1 MQLTEL
7 TILGIYEQYKYYIY
21 ILYYVIL
28 IHVIIQWLANC
39 WLHVYSWYIY
49 IYRYDIPV
57 LDSGDN
63 MISPKIAI
71 SSLIRGTVSGH
82 KTMWSASC
90 IGRPDDPIQRKNMF
104 CLPSSFGR
112 GDSWFR
118 IALQFFMT
126 SGRVINYWMVFL
138 LNIDIPIIPI
148 PIAILY
154 MYIYIYILYIDYI
167 YTIYIHIRFLMAWP
181 IAIVPGRPRA
191 DLRRHEFFR
200 DMNFAAGYRRG
211 FVGTQ

>member
-1 MQLTEL
+1 MYT
-7 TILGIYEQYKYYIY
+7 
-21 ILYYVIL
+21 
-28 IHVIIQWLANC
+28 HD
-39 WLHVYSWYIY
+39 IY

-126 SGRVINYWMVFL
+126 SGRVINYWMVFSTKHRHS
-138 LNIDIPIIPI
+138 NHSNTYSHT
-148 PIAILY
+148 LY
-154 MYIYIYILYIDYI
+154 VYIYILYIDYI
-167 YTIYIHIRFLMAWP
+167 YTIYIYTYQVLNGLTHSNSPRPAQGWP
-181 IAIVPGRPRA
+181 PTPWILSRHE
-191 DLRRHEFFR
+191 LRRWVPPWICWDPIGPKLWLICHIWHCWL
-200 DMNFAAGYRRG
+200 G
-211 FVGTQ
+211 

>member
-1 MQLTEL
+1 MYTHD
-7 TILGIYEQYKYYIY
+7 IY
-21 ILYYVIL
+21 I
-28 IHVIIQWLANC
+28 W
-39 WLHVYSWYIY
+39 
-49 IYRYDIPV
+49 YDIPV

-63 MISPKIAI
+63 MISAKIAI

-90 IGRPDDPIQRKNMF
+90 IGRPDDPIQKKNMF

-118 IALQFFMT
+118 IALKFFMT
-126 SGRVINYWMVFL
+126 SGRAINYWMVFL

-154 MYIYIYILYIDYI
+154 IYILYIDYI
-167 YTIYIHIRFLMAWP
+167 YTIYIYTYQVLNGLAHSNSP
-181 IAIVPGRPRA
+181 RPRA

>member
-1 MQLTEL
+1 MLATC
-7 TILGIYEQYKYYIY
+7 ILM
-21 ILYYVIL
+21 
-28 IHVIIQWLANC
+28 
-39 WLHVYSWYIY
+39 IY

-154 MYIYIYILYIDYI
+154 MYIYTVYRLHIYY
-167 YTIYIHIRFLMAWP
+167 IYIHIRFLMAWP

>member
-1 MQLTEL
+1 MYS
-7 TILGIYEQYKYYIY
+7 INIIYIY
-21 ILYYVIL
+21 IVLCDLNTTCNYSVVSELLATCIL
-28 IHVIIQWLANC
+28 MI
-39 WLHVYSWYIY
+39 YIY
-49 IYRYDIPV
+49 IWYDIPV

-63 MISPKIAI
+63 MISAKIAI

-90 IGRPDDPIQRKNMF
+90 IGRPDDPIQKKNMF

-118 IALQFFMT
+118 IALKFFMT
-126 SGRVINYWMVFL
+126 SGRAINYWMVFL

-154 MYIYIYILYIDYI
+154 IYILYIDYI
-167 YTIYIHIRFLMAWP
+167 YTIYIYIHIS
-181 IAIVPGRPRA
+181 GS
-191 DLRRHEFFR
+191 
-200 DMNFAAGYRRG
+200 
-211 FVGTQ
+211 

>member
-1 MQLTEL
+1 M
-7 TILGIYEQYKYYIY
+7 
-21 ILYYVIL
+21 IL
-28 IHVIIQWLANC
+28 IQHVIIQWLANC

-49 IYRYDIPV
+49 MIRYPRFGFGWQHDQRQDCNLKFDPRYSIRTQ
-57 LDSGDN
+57 DN
-63 MISPKIAI
+63 VISIMHWQTRWPHSK
-71 SSLIRGTVSGH
+71 
-82 KTMWSASC
+82 
-90 IGRPDDPIQRKNMF
+90 KNMF

-118 IALQFFMT
+118 IALKFFMT
-126 SGRVINYWMVFL
+126 SGRAINYWMVFL

-154 MYIYIYILYIDYI
+154 IYILYIDYI
-167 YTIYIHIRFLMAWP
+167 YTIYIYIYQVLNGLAHSNSP
-181 IAIVPGRPRA
+181 RPRA